1 MLACIGLTLAHY
13 YHRVLLH
20 DPELLEEVLSP
31 QHQLVAASSRCKHN
45 PLLQSV
51 QGSNRPSLA
60 KAETGTNSPLMNS
73 SNSSKTVFVAGATGS
88 TGKRIVKELLSKGFQ
103 VRAGVR
109 DLQKAKAALPSS
121 DNLEFVLA
129 DVTQSV
135 ELLAKAI
142 GGVDAVIVATGFRP
156 SFDLL
161 ASWKVDNWGTRSVV
175 DACKLNQVK
184 KIVLVSSILVNG
196 AAIGQLLNPV
206 YIILNIFGL
215 TLVAKL
221 QAENYIRKSG
231 IDYTIIRPGG
241 LKNDPPS
248 GNIFLSCEDSL
259 YEGAVSRDTVAR
271 VAVESVSTPEAS
283 YKVVELVEKPDAPA
297 KHVQELFASVS

>member
-1 MLACIGLTLAHY
+1 MISA
-13 YHRVLLH
+13 
-20 DPELLEEVLSP
+20 
-31 QHQLVAASSRCKHN
+31 
-45 PLLQSV
+45 PLLFIIAE
-51 QGSNRPSLA
+51 GSNRSSLA

-73 SNSSKTVFVAGATGS
+73 SNSSKTVFVAGATGG

-161 ASWKVDNWGTRSVV
+161 ASWKVDNWGTRNVV

-248 GNIFLSCEDSL
+248 GNIFLSREDSV

-283 YKVVELVEKPDAPA
+283 YKVVELVEKSEAPA